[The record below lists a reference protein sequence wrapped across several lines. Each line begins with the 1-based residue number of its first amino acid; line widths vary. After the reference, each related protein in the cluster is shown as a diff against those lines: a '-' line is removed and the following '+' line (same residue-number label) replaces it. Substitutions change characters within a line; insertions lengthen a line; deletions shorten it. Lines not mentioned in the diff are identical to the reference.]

1 MRQQWRFGFGI
12 EAGDKGFRMPGHIDI
27 SHEERM
33 AEINAE
39 LQARDREMAE
49 ERKAQ
54 EEVVP
59 IEILDENTRRS
70 REVMKIFRQRQEA
83 DAARKA
89 EMEREPSE

>member
-1 MRQQWRFGFGI
+1 
-12 EAGDKGFRMPGHIDI
+12 MPGHIDI

-49 ERKAQ
+49 ELKVQESKAQ
-54 EEVVP
+54 ELVSEITIP
-59 IEILDENTRRS
+59 DDKEARRTEILAKI
-70 REVMKIFRQRQEA
+70 RERGALEA
-83 DAARKA
+83 AQKV